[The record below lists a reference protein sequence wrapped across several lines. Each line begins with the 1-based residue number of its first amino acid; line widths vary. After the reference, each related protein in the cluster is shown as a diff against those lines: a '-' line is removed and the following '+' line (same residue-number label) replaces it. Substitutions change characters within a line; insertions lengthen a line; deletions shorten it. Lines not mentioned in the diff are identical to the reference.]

1 MLIARLKNLM
11 VLDIQ
16 MILFKQSYLFHDEHN
31 HQQLDLI
38 VVIRFSFK
46 ELGFL
51 LNRLK
56 QSYLFHDEHNHQ
68 QLELIVVIRFSF
80 KVMDF
85 HLNRFEQ
92 SCLSRVCHI

>member
-46 ELGFL
+46 
-51 LNRLK
+51 
-56 QSYLFHDEHNHQ
+56 
-68 QLELIVVIRFSF
+68 
-80 KVMDF
+80 VMDF

-92 SCLSRVCHI
+92 SCLSRVCHIQPWQDLIEHESNHCVNEMRN